1 MKKDE
6 QAYLDRVL
14 AQRRRQVLRSLAA
27 DGEAVSEPR
36 DRETDS
42 RRSAP
47 RVRSY
52 LD

>member
-6 QAYLDRVL
+6 QVYLDRVL

-27 DGEAVSEPR
+27 DGEASEPR
-36 DRETDS
+36 DREASS

>member
-6 QAYLDRVL
+6 QVYLDRVL

-36 DRETDS
+36 DHDAPS